1 MNNMTRVQKHNRN
14 VTSNI
19 NINVDT
25 IPFYVSIAW
34 GWILGFIPTI
44 IMFVRMYTT
53 HFKVDSNLLV
63 ESKGLINK
71 TYKTVDLYRIKNVS
85 ATYSPF
91 WTGGVLKFELQGNET
106 VIFDLVQKP
115 EDLLSGI
122 RQASLDMKQKQNISI
137 LDY

>member
-44 IMFVRMYTT
+44 IMFIKTYTT

>member
-71 TYKTVDLYRIKNVS
+71 TYKTVDLYRIRNVS

>member
-1 MNNMTRVQKHNRN
+1 MTRVQKHNRN

-71 TYKTVDLYRIKNVS
+71 TYKTVDFYRIKNVS